1 LAESAAQLEVSND
14 GARARSAG
22 PVARRF
28 RSGPLAVI
36 GVAPF
41 LVYILLFL
49 GIPAGSVI
57 VEAFHDNNGHLTMS
71 NLALLVNSSQP
82 YLHDYVTSLELA
94 GISAAVAGVIG
105 LVGTIA
111 LVRSPS
117 RPFRQLTTTAAG
129 VLANTGGV
137 PLAFAFIAS
146 IGNSGVATA
155 ALTHLGFNPYRHGFS
170 LFSFV
175 GLVIVYLYFL
185 LPLTIL
191 LMVPPVEALRN
202 EWREAAST
210 LGANASTYW
219 RKVGLPLLAPPF
231 IATLMVL
238 FMDAFAAYA
247 TAEVLT
253 TGVVPLV
260 PLAIGSLLD
269 GNVVADQAHLGD
281 ALGFGMVVIVIVTGA
296 LYVVVQRRSS
306 RWLR

>member
-1 LAESAAQLEVSND
+1 M
-14 GARARSAG
+14 
-22 PVARRF
+22 
-28 RSGPLAVI
+28 I
-36 GVAPF
+36 GVGPF
-41 LVYILLFL
+41 LAYIVLFL
-49 GIPAGSVI
+49 GLPAASVM
-57 VEAFHDNNGHLTMS
+57 VEAFRDNNGHASLS
-71 NLALLVNSSQP
+71 NLSTLTNSSLP
-82 YLHDYVTSLELA
+82 YLHDYITSLELA
-94 GISAAVAGVIG
+94 AVSAAVAGVIG
-105 LVGTIA
+105 LVATVA
-111 LVRSPS
+111 LVSSPS
-117 RPFRQLTTTAAG
+117 RILRQLTTTAAG

-146 IGNSGVATA
+146 IGNSGVVTN
-155 ALTHLGFNPYRHGFS
+155 LLNRLGFNPYAHGFS
-170 LFSFV
+170 LYSFT

-191 LMVPPVEALRN
+191 LMLPPVEALRS

-210 LGANASTYW
+210 LGADSRTYW
-219 RKVGLPLLAPPF
+219 RKVGLPLLTPPL

-269 GNVVADQAHLGD
+269 GNVVANQVHLGD
-281 ALGFGMVVIVIVTGA
+281 ALGFGMVVIVLAAGT
-296 LYVVVQRRSS
+296 LYVFVQRRTS

>member
-1 LAESAAQLEVSND
+1 MGD
-14 GARARSAG
+14 GRARTDRTG
-22 PVARRF
+22 PAVRPSRGRAF
-28 RSGPLAVI
+28 SVI
-36 GVAPF
+36 GVVPF
-41 LVYILLFL
+41 LGFLVLLL
-49 GIPAGSVI
+49 GVPAASVI
-57 VEAFHDNNGHLTMS
+57 VQAFRDNHGHLSLS
-71 NLALLVNSSQP
+71 NLATLVSSSQP
-82 YLHDYVTSLELA
+82 YLHDYLTSLSLA
-94 GISAAVAGVIG
+94 GISAAIAGAIG
-105 LVGTIA
+105 LVATVA
-111 LVRSPS
+111 LVSSPS
-117 RPFRQLTTTAAG
+117 RILRQLTTTAAG

-146 IGNSGVATA
+146 IGNSGVVTTF
-155 ALTHLGFNPYRHGFS
+155 LTHLGFNPYDHGFS
-170 LFSFV
+170 LYSFT

-191 LMVPPVEALRN
+191 LLLPPVEALRS

-210 LGANASTYW
+210 LGAGSFTYW
-219 RKVGLPLLAPPF
+219 RKVGLPLLTPPL

-269 GNVVADQAHLGD
+269 GNVVANQAHLGD
-281 ALGFGMVVIVIVTGA
+281 ALGFGMVIVVLAAGG
-296 LYVVVQRRSS
+296 LYVLVQRRTS